1 MNTKK
6 AFLFPLSLLV
16 LAACGQQPAQSS
28 PAGGVSSSEAPVVS
42 TESGG
47 GGGTS
52 STSGGG
58 GGGSSAS
65 DSGGGSSEDAKSF
78 AGIVRIYFH
87 NDTGTEK
94 NKRIYVWCDGVDG
107 QEYNWTG
114 DWVDGTKN
122 NGVYYD
128 MDLSDSK
135 YAGFVT
141 DHISFIIKSPGTW
154 AGQSADIQVKFTDY
168 ASSIAEEDGKK
179 ILSVY
184 TCPGEGNAIETYTDK
199 TDALGDSF
207 KFFTAKDWSTFTL
220 EGSGTISEYKLYCFD
235 EQYYKD
241 IASGRM
247 DAVER
252 AELEEAHVIKTATGV
267 NKATVDIALPSGQ
280 QIDPQKTYRVS
291 GKFTSNPNKTKKKA
305 ATFDKLYDTAKFKSD
320 YTYNGHDLG
329 VKYSKDKTEFRVWAP
344 TSTRVR
350 LKVFLYGTPSAYTA
364 NPEGNALIY
373 DSPIELAWL
382 TKQAG
387 GVYSGT
393 LTGDYKNMYYTY
405 ELYYNEG
412 SYETVDPY
420 ATACGV
426 NGLRSAIVD
435 FSETNPEGW
444 DTLQF
449 PAVKPNELT
458 AYEVHVRDFTAD
470 DSWISSKQGEEAT
483 PRGTYNAFVEEGTK
497 YQGVATG
504 FDHLKEL
511 GVNAVQILPAFDQ
524 DNDERTLEKETTLPD
539 GSKKVVSIKPG
550 YNWGYNPMNY
560 NCVEGAYS
568 TNPEDAATR
577 IKEFKNMIYKLGKAG
592 IRTIMDVVYNH
603 MASVSKAAFSTT
615 CPRYY
620 FWYDANSNLIDYS
633 GCGNAIRSDRP
644 MARNF
649 IVDSCKFWCEQYK
662 VKGFRFDLMGVID
675 SDTMAAIRTAVND
688 VDPSIV
694 LYGEG
699 WTGKPGGGKPA
710 KGSTTDVVY
719 SALAGSGVGCFNDA
733 GRDGSKGNTAYGSPY
748 PGDGWIS
755 EGSNVDNVYNALTQ
769 ILGQNRNYAKNQPEG
784 YVMDPT
790 QTVNYLACHDNYTL
804 YDQINYL
811 WNKNA
816 PAKWKDG
823 SNEFVMQAC
832 TSLTALSLFGQGI
845 GFIHGGDEFFR
856 QKIMNKADDEKLF
869 EQMVET
875 FKYGRYDKA
884 AEKTEYSSTDWPNK
898 DYDKYNY
905 WTEGD
910 GVKIDANTWLV
921 RNSYKYGDAVNA
933 FDWSRKKTYATHYNQ
948 MKAAVAV
955 RNSLMGNAFGQSKAQ
970 VAAGG
975 TTCWSY
981 NDLFNPEHPTDLMA
995 GFYQGQKDSKTYYIF
1010 INKGNK
1016 DMDTIGIGNGSYE
1029 VLYSSNG
1036 KHTVGQTFTVN
1047 NNLMGAYKLEC
1058 LLVKQVA

>member
-16 LAACGQQPAQSS
+16 LASCGQQPAAQSS
-28 PAGGVSSSEAPVVS
+28 TPGGVSSSDAPVVTS
-42 TESGG
+42 SDTGSGG
-47 GGGTS
+47 GGSGTS
-52 STSGGG
+52 DSGG
-58 GGGSSAS
+58 
-65 DSGGGSSEDAKSF
+65 DEGGGSSEDVKGFS
-78 AGIVRIYFH
+78 GIVRIYYH
-87 NDTGTEK
+87 NDTNTEK
-94 NKRIYVWCDGVDG
+94 NKNIYVWCDGVDG
-107 QEYNWTG
+107 EEHEWTG
-114 DWVDGTKN
+114 DWLDGTKN

-128 MDLSDSK
+128 MDLTDAK

-141 DHISFIIKSPGTW
+141 DHVSFIIKSPGTW
-154 AGQSADIQVKFTDY
+154 SGQSADIQVKFTDY
-168 ASSIAEEDGKK
+168 ASTLKEEDGKK
-179 ILSVY
+179 VISVY
-184 TCPGEGNAIETYTDK
+184 SCPGEGNAVETYADP

-207 KFFTAKDWSTFTL
+207 KTFVANTDWKSFTA
-220 EGSGTISEYKLYCFD
+220 EGSAAVSSYKLYCFD
-235 EQYYKD
+235 DTYFAK
-241 IASGRM
+241 IAEGKM
-247 DAVER
+247 DAYER
-252 AELEEAHVIKTATGV
+252 AEFTETFKILDGTP
-267 NKATVDIALPSGQ
+267 NKATFDITLPNNGT
-280 QIDPQKTYRVS
+280 IDPQKTYRLA
-291 GKFTSNPNKTKKKA
+291 GIFASNPNKTKKKV

-329 VKYSKDKTEFRVWAP
+329 VTYAPTGTAFRVWAP

-350 LKVFLYGTPSAYTA
+350 VKLYRRGTPAAYTD
-364 NPEGNALIY
+364 NPEAY
-373 DSPIELAWL
+373 ELFNNTPFKTAWL
-382 TKQAG
+382 TKQQG
-387 GVYSGT
+387 GVFAGT
-393 LTGDYKNMYYTY
+393 IEEDLKNCYYVY

-412 SYETVDPY
+412 SYETADPY

-426 NGLRSAIVD
+426 NGIRSAIVD
-435 FSETNPEGW
+435 WNETNPEGW

-449 PAVKPNELT
+449 PAVKPNQLT

-470 DSWISSKQGEEAT
+470 DSWISAKQGEEAT

-497 YQGVATG
+497 YEGVATG

-524 DNDERTLEKETTLPD
+524 DNDERTLQKETTLPD

-662 VKGFRFDLMGVID
+662 VKGFRFDLMGVLD
-675 SDTMAAIRTAVND
+675 SDTMAAIRTAVNT

-699 WTGKPGGGKPA
+699 WTGEPGGGKPA

-719 SALAGSGVGCFNDA
+719 STLTGSGIGCFNDA

-811 WNKNA
+811 WHKNN
-816 PAKWKDG
+816 PALWAKGDDLG
-823 SNEFVMQAC
+823 VMQAC
-832 TSLTALSLFGQGI
+832 TSLSALSLFGQGI

-856 QKIMNKADDEKLF
+856 QKIMHKADDEKLF

-884 AEKTEYSSTDWPNK
+884 TEKTEYSSTDWPNK
-898 DYDKYNY
+898 DYTKYNY

-981 NDLFNPEHPTDLMA
+981 DDLFNPEHPTDLMA
-995 GFYQGQKDSKTYYIF
+995 GFYKGQTDAKTYYIF

-1029 VLYSSNG
+1029 VIYSSNAT
-1036 KHTVGQTFTVN
+1036 HTVGQTFTVD
-1047 NNLMGAYKLEC
+1047 NNLMGAFKLEC

>member
-1 MNTKK
+1 MKAKK
-6 AFLFPLSLLV
+6 AFLIPLSLLV
-16 LAACGQQPAQSS
+16 LAACGQQPAGSS
-28 PAGGVSSSEAPVVS
+28 VAPSPSSTDAPPVS
-42 TESGG
+42 TDSTGG
-47 GGGTS
+47 GG
-52 STSGGG
+52 GGG
-58 GGGSSAS
+58 GGGSTSDS
-65 DSGGGSSEDAKSF
+65 SGDSGGDEEAKGFS
-78 AGIVRIYFH
+78 GIVRIYFH

-94 NKRIYVWCDGVDG
+94 NKRVYVWCDGVDG
-107 QEYNWTG
+107 KECEWTG
-114 DWVDGTKN
+114 DWLDGTKN

-128 MDLSDSK
+128 MDLTSPE

-141 DHISFIIKSPGTW
+141 DHISFIIKNPGSW
-154 AGQSADIQVKFTDY
+154 AGQSADIAVKFADF
-168 ASSIAEEDGKK
+168 ASSVSEEGGKK
-179 ILSVY
+179 VMSVY
-184 TCPGEGNAIETYTDK
+184 ACPGEGNAIETYADK
-199 TDALGDSF
+199 TDALGDSM
-207 KFFTAKDWSTFTL
+207 KAFTANADWKSFSAV
-220 EGSGTISEYKLYCFD
+220 GSGPVASYKLYCFD
-235 EQYYKD
+235 DTYFAE
-241 IASGRM
+241 IAKGKM
-247 DAVER
+247 DAKER
-252 AELEEAHVIKTATGV
+252 EEFAETYKLLEAEP
-267 NKATVDIALPSGQ
+267 KAAEFTINLPSGTE
-280 QIDPQKTYRVS
+280 IDPQKTYRLSTVFS
-291 GKFTSNPNKTKKKA
+291 SNMAKVKKKV
-305 ATFDKLYDTAKFKSD
+305 ATFDKLYDTAKFASK
-320 YTYNGHDLG
+320 YTYSGNDLG
-329 VKYSKDKTEFRVWAP
+329 VKYSPEKTEFRVWAP

-350 LKVFLYGTPSAYTA
+350 VKIYLYGTPAAYTA
-364 NPEGNALIY
+364 DPEAAALLHDFPYIT
-373 DSPIELAWL
+373 AWL
-382 TKQAG
+382 EKKEG
-387 GVYSGT
+387 GVFAGSIE
-393 LTGDYKNMYYTY
+393 GDLKNRYYLY
-405 ELYYNEG
+405 ELFYNEG

-435 FSETNPEGW
+435 WNETNPEGW

-470 DSWISSKQGEEAT
+470 DSWISTKQGEEAT

-524 DNDERTLEKETTLPD
+524 DNDERTLQKETTLPD
-539 GSKKVVSIKPG
+539 GSKQIVSIKPG
-550 YNWGYNPMNY
+550 YNWGYNPQNY

-577 IKEFKNMIYKLGKAG
+577 IKEYKNMIYKLGKAG

-603 MASVSKAAFSTT
+603 MSSISKSAFNVV
-615 CPRYY
+615 CPRYF
-620 FWYDANSNLIDYS
+620 FWYDANSNPIDYS

-644 MARNF
+644 MSRKF

-675 SDTMAAIRTAVND
+675 SDTMAAIRAEVNK

-699 WTGKPGGGKPA
+699 WTGEPGGGKPA

-1029 VLYSSNG
+1029 VLYSSNAT
-1036 KHTVGQTFTVN
+1036 HTVGQTFTVD
-1047 NNLMGAYKLEC
+1047 NNLMGAFKLEC

>member
-28 PAGGVSSSEAPVVS
+28 PSGGVSSSEAPVVS

-58 GGGSSAS
+58 GGSSAS
-65 DSGGGSSEDAKSF
+65 DSGGGSSEDTKSF

-141 DHISFIIKSPGTW
+141 DHISFIIKNPSTW
-154 AGQSADIQVKFTDY
+154 VGQSSDIVVKFTDY
-168 ASSIAEEDGKK
+168 ASSIADEDGKK
-179 ILSVY
+179 IMSVY

-207 KFFTAKDWSTFTL
+207 KSFAAKDWSTFTL

-247 DAVER
+247 DAYER

-305 ATFDKLYDTAKFKSD
+305 ATFDKLYDTTKFNSD
-320 YTYNGHDLG
+320 YTYTGSDLG

-350 LKVFLYGTPSAYTA
+350 LKVFMYGTPSAYTA

-444 DTLQF
+444 DTLNLPVLQ
-449 PAVKPNELT
+449 PNALT

-470 DSWISSKQGEEAT
+470 DTWVSTKQGDEAT

-497 YQGVATG
+497 YNNVPTG
-504 FDHLKEL
+504 FDHLKDL
-511 GVNAVQILPAFDQ
+511 GVNAVQVLPVFDQ
-524 DNDERTLEKETTLPD
+524 DNDERTLEKEATLPD
-539 GSKKVVSIKPG
+539 GSKKTISIKPG
-550 YNWGYNPMNY
+550 YNWGYNPQNY

-568 TNPEDAATR
+568 TNPEDAAVR
-577 IKEFKNMIYKLGKAG
+577 IKEYKNMILKLGKAG

-603 MASVSKAAFSTT
+603 MSSVSKAPFTTT
-615 CPRYY
+615 CPRY
-620 FWYDANSNLIDYS
+620 FFRYDANQNLIDDT
-633 GCGNAIRSDRP
+633 GCSNAVHTERKMVRKY
-644 MARNF
+644 
-649 IVDSCKFWCEQYK
+649 IVDSLKWWVSEYK
-662 VKGFRFDLMGVID
+662 VAGFRFDLMGCID
-675 SDTMAAIRTAVND
+675 VETMRQAKDANPNTIM
-688 VDPSIV
+688 
-694 LYGEG
+694 YGEG
-699 WTGKPGGGKPA
+699 WAGSMSGAHMLLGGTAATSGNVYTYLGDKGNG
-710 KGSTTDVVY
+710 KGS
-719 SALAGSGVGCFNDA
+719 VGCFNDA
-733 GRDGSKGNTAYGSPY
+733 GRDGAKGNDGSDKAPEV
-748 PGDGWIS
+748 PGNNGEKCWIDS
-755 EGSNVDNVYNALTQ
+755 ASNVNNVYNTLTMAV
-769 ILGQNRNYAKNQPEG
+769 GENRWAKPAAG
-784 YVMDPT
+784 CDPR

-804 YDQINYL
+804 YDQINYQFEYFGD
-811 WNKNA
+811 KNYQKA
-816 PAKWKDG
+816 D
-823 SNEFVMQAC
+823 NEWAMKAC
-832 TSLTALSLFGQGI
+832 VDLTAFSLFGQGI

-856 QKIMNKADDEKLF
+856 QKLMHADDENL
-869 EQMVET
+869 
-875 FKYGRYDKA
+875 KA
-884 AEKTEYSSTDWPNK
+884 MQESYHIGSYYHEDTGVTDTWQ
-898 DYDKYNY
+898 
-905 WTEGD
+905 EGD
-910 GVKIDANTWLV
+910 GVPLNAAKTEWLV

-933 FDWSRKKTYATHYNQ
+933 FQWDKLADATVAKYYA
-948 MKAAVAV
+948 KIKEAVAL
-955 RNSLMGNAFGQSKAQ
+955 RNAEIGNCLGQSKADID
-970 VAAGG
+970 AGK
-975 TTCWSY
+975 TWCWDY
-981 NDLFNPEHPTDLMA
+981 NDLFDGDGNSKTTIIAA
-995 GFYQGQKDSKTYYIF
+995 GYIGSKDSKGVYCF
-1010 INKGNK
+1010 VNKGNENAQ
-1016 DMDTIGIGNGSYE
+1016 IGIGNGSFT
-1029 VLYSSNG
+1029 VLYSSTGRSGN
-1036 KHTVGQTFTVN
+1036 FTVSD
-1047 NNLMGAYKLEC
+1047 NLTPKMDQFEC
-1058 LLVKQVA
+1058 LIVRRNSGAIK